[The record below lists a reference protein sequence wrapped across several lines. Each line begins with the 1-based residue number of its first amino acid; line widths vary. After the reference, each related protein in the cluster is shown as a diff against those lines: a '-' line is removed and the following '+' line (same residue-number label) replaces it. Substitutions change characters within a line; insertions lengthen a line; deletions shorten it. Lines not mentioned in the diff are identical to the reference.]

1 MAQCVEFKT
10 VAASD
15 IGATLDQPV
24 LVLSDQDFASCT
36 SYLLVTPAEYSAMQL
51 GDLWMFDPVQSGK
64 FFGFSFT
71 LILSVYLVAW
81 GYGQLLNFLDS
92 RR

>member
-1 MAQCVEFKT
+1 MPQCVEFK
-10 VAASD
+10 
-15 IGATLDQPV
+15 ILATEAGDPLSQPV
-24 LVLSDQDFASCT
+24 LVLSDRDFSSCAS
-36 SYLLVTPAEYSAMQL
+36 YFLVTPTEYNAIQL
-51 GDLWMFDPVQSGK
+51 GDLWAFDPVQSGK

-81 GYGQLLNFLDS
+81 GYGQLLSFV